1 MVKTPPPPKTLS
13 SVFPTGKLRNGATV
27 IIPASTPNRTMA
39 EIQAVL
45 TKIANRPKP
54 EKKARAPKKPKVIKT
69 FESAFPTGKL
79 SNGATVIIPASTPNR
94 TMAEIEATLIKITN
108 RPKPE
113 KKARATKP
121 KVVKTFESVFPTG
134 LNKKG
139 TKIVIPIS
147 PTRTM
152 EEIMKGPP
160 PKKVAEAIKTIVAS
174 VVAPAVAAATQNSTK
189 AKRGKGKKT
198 PLTTDEKKKRASDGR
213 KRRAAEKKNEKK

>member
-1 MVKTPPPPKTLS
+1 MPKTSKTEKPVKIAKTLA
-13 SVFPTGKLRNGATV
+13 SVFPTGLNSKGTFI
-27 IIPASTPNRTMA
+27 IIPSSTPDRTRA
-39 EIQAVL
+39 EIEANL

-54 EKKARAPKKPKVIKT
+54 EKKAKVVKTPKVKVVKT

-79 SNGATVIIPASTPNR
+79 SNGISVIIPASTPDR
-94 TMAEIEATLIKITN
+94 TRAEIEATLTKIAN

-160 PKKVAEAIKTIVAS
+160 PKKVAEAINTIVAS
-174 VVAPAVAAATQNSTK
+174 VVAPALAKAT
-189 AKRGKGKKT
+189 KT
-198 PLTTDEKKKRASDGR
+198 PLTTEEKKQNAKAGR
-213 KRRAAEKKNEKK
+213 KRRAEATKKANK